1 MNSKKK
7 NISKKTTAK
16 TPQKPPP
23 PKGLNLSTKLK
34 EEILGILTM
43 ALCVLMMLAVVTH
56 RPLEQPDTI
65 MDLWRTDRL
74 SNMLGLVGAFVSYYV
89 VTYSFGYAFIAF
101 PILFF
106 VYGWLILTHKSIL
119 HANRFA
125 FYILTLMV
133 LVSVWTALPFAV
145 GHQANWELSGLLG
158 GMLSQKLYEWLGGFG
173 SITLWVIFSLLWLI
187 LVTRVSIADLAPAAV
202 NLVKSVFRKTAD
214 LFVRF
219 RHRQRQLYDNA
230 QAETEKDHI
239 DDGNSDTPLVP
250 VYLQTK
256 EAQAQNQTVSES
268 DEIKAVDE
276 PTLTVQKKT
285 EPSDIKTSPVQE
297 ISEKIDTTNEKQVD
311 LPKKQVSNFDSGLDT
326 GLINDLKV
334 IGRVDKQFVVPPIE
348 FLEKDNQSEEKSVTT
363 DSADNASQ
371 ANDDQKNDEQPIEQ
385 PLALND
391 TDFKNLARNV
401 FDQEH
406 ASVDLDE
413 KPDEIKVESTS
424 VKKSSTEKAE
434 TKEENTSDQIK
445 KILKEEKP
453 LIDEMNTL
461 FSGKE
466 KRNMLDDPDIPKEVS
481 LEPVKSKSK
490 PAAEPIDYDKG
501 NQAARNKYRYPSL
514 DLLEVTKEMEKL
526 SEEDIRELDGKINQI
541 ITTLSEFGIDTR
553 VTSTE
558 YGGPVLAIYQLALP
572 SGLKISKIT
581 GLEDE
586 LAMAMK
592 VKSVRIVPRTDK
604 GTIQV
609 EIPKPRATPVLIRSL
624 FEDRSFKQA
633 KQKYRLGLAL
643 GKTIDGAIHFEDLA
657 KMPHLLIAGTTG
669 SGKSVGVNSMI
680 TSLLYQ
686 FDPSEVKFVMIDPKK
701 VELALYRNLRNHHLI
716 CLRNQN
722 NEIIEDVI
730 TKPENAKLML
740 KALVE
745 EMESRYEKLAHANVR
760 NLEDYNRRWSEG
772 KLPSDE
778 KFDHYKLEYIVAIID
793 ELADLMMTAARE
805 VETYITR
812 LAQMARAVGIHL
824 IVATQRPSVDVLT
837 GLIKANFPARI
848 AYQVRSKIDSR
859 TILDMGG
866 AELLLGKG
874 DMLYLPPGHMPIR
887 IQNAFTSTQET
898 EQIVDFIG
906 KMPAFPRRDFV
917 MREEPKEDVNGEME
931 AGAFDALYNEA
942 LEIVVKHN
950 QGSASLLQRRLS
962 IGYARAARIVDQL
975 ERMGIVTAQDG
986 GKARQVLITEDQIPM
1001 YRV

>member
-1 MNSKKK
+1 MSSKKK
-7 NISKKTTAK
+7 NISKKPTAK
-16 TPQKPPP
+16 TPQKPAP

-43 ALCVLMMLAVVTH
+43 ALCVLMMLAIITH
-56 RPLEQPDTI
+56 RPQEQPDTI

-89 VTYSFGYAFIAF
+89 VTYSFGYAFLAF

-119 HANRFA
+119 HANRLA

-173 SITLWVIFSLLWLI
+173 SITLWVIFSLVWLI
-187 LVTRVSIADLAPAAV
+187 LVTRVSVADLAPAII

-214 LFVRF
+214 MFIRF
-219 RHRQRQLYDNA
+219 RHRQRRLYD
-230 QAETEKDHI
+230 ETPVVSDKTHA
-239 DDGNSDTPLVP
+239 DDGTSDTPLVP

-256 EAQAQNQTVSES
+256 EAKTQNQT
-268 DEIKAVDE
+268 AVPVTEDKLNTE
-276 PTLTVQKKT
+276 PTLTTQKKT
-285 EPSDIKTSPVQE
+285 DPVKETVAE
-297 ISEKIDTTNEKQVD
+297 INTDEKQVD
-311 LPKKQVSNFDSGLDT
+311 LPKKQVNNFDSGLDT
-326 GLINDLKV
+326 GLINDLKT
-334 IGRVDKQFVVPPIE
+334 IGRVDKQFVVPPID
-348 FLEKDNQSEEKSVTT
+348 FLQDDNPSEQKDITT
-363 DSADNASQ
+363 DSSDNAKPSE
-371 ANDDQKNDEQPIEQ
+371 DQKKIDEQLAEQ

-406 ASVDLDE
+406 AHVDLDE
-413 KPDEIKVESTS
+413 KPDEMKIEST
-424 VKKSSTEKAE
+424 VTKKPIIDTGE

-466 KRNMLDDPDIPKEVS
+466 KRTLLDDSDIPNEPS
-481 LEPVKSKSK
+481 LEVVKPKSK
-490 PAAEPIDYDKG
+490 PAEKVIDYDKG

-526 SEEDIRELDGKINQI
+526 SEEDIRELDAKINQI

-624 FEDRSFKQA
+624 FEDRTFKQA

-745 EMESRYEKLAHANVR
+745 EMENRYEKLAHANVR
-760 NLEDYNRRWSEG
+760 NLEDYNRRWAEG
-772 KLPSDE
+772 KLPNDE

-906 KMPAFPRRDFV
+906 KMPAFPRRDFM

-931 AGAFDALYNEA
+931 AGAFDALFNEA

-986 GKARQVLITEDQIPM
+986 GKARQVLITEDQIAM